1 VKEHKNYFISPW
13 KKCSKNNQHL
23 RRVRPRTTRKRENSK
38 YKNKM
43 LKYIYMLG
51 EQDAKQEDNIKKYLQ
66 EVTYDPL
73 KWTKLD
79 EDKAQRR

>member
-1 VKEHKNYFISPW
+1 
-13 KKCSKNNQHL
+13 
-23 RRVRPRTTRKRENSK
+23 
-38 YKNKM
+38 M